1 MTNKQFFRRTK
12 SMSQNQ
18 WQSGIGSRKNTR
30 IFLRSGMLRERSI
43 ARPSG
48 RAWIETKYPASLAKG
63 RLVSPGHLV
72 ERRLERSWLVYRFA
86 LLQVSS
92 HCIQAQT
99 DRGNKY
105 HGEFHDG
112 HPTAAWAR
120 QKGLPPIGRFPYAEH
135 VLNMTMTIKG

>member
-1 MTNKQFFRRTK
+1 MYKRLHRR
-12 SMSQNQ
+12 
-18 WQSGIGSRKNTR
+18 
-30 IFLRSGMLRERSI
+30 I